1 MALDM
6 DQLRKMFYEECLE
19 NLVVLEDALLHLD
32 LTTVDK
38 ETINTIFRAAHSIKG
53 GAATFNLL
61 DISEF
66 THSVEAYLDLVRNGE
81 LSLNKTSVD
90 VLLRSCDCIGDM
102 LKGHEQDTEVDAE
115 LKLTVSTELSLLL
128 ETEAHPSTK
137 IDGQIMEDSLKE
149 NECHQVSP
157 HKEYDHEQTWRIE
170 FIPHSEIFFSG
181 NDPLRIIRELHE
193 LDSSCSIEC
202 DTTKLPSLEEIESEL
217 CYLSWTISIDG
228 RIERDHIE
236 EIFEWVD
243 DECDLTIV
251 QQAKD
256 LIPVTGAMPTDISD
270 SDTMVK
276 SASIN
281 ASTTHTSNSYAGAQK
296 SEATR
301 TSAVSNQTQSK
312 TKAQKAESS
321 VSSIRVDIDKV
332 DSLINLVGELVITQ
346 SMLTEI
352 GNDFS
357 VDKLE
362 KLKAGLDQLLQN
374 SKDLQE
380 NVLNIRML
388 PMSFA
393 FSRFPRLVRDLC
405 SRLDKQVDLQIQGE
419 NTELDKTVLERI
431 VDPLVHLVR
440 NGIDHGIEQPELR
453 EANGKSAMGVIQ
465 LNAFHQGG
473 SIVIEVKDDGAG
485 INCDVLWQK
494 AVDKGVLADD
504 SCRDD
509 MTDKQILKLIFA
521 PGFSTADEVSDIS
534 GRGVG
539 MDVVKRNIEE
549 LGGHIEVSSCL
560 GKGSQ
565 FTISLPLTLA
575 ILDGQLVK
583 VGGEVYVIPLL
594 TIIESIQIDSACIK
608 RASGGIELYRLREEN
623 IPIVR
628 LQDEFGMGSSGD
640 MQDRILCFVEAAGN
654 RVGLLLDELLDQQQV
669 VIKSLESN
677 YSKVAGIS
685 GATILGD
692 GSVSLIL
699 DIQGLI
705 SSFLHQS
712 RDKPNKG
719 IAA

>member
-6 DQLRKMFYEECLE
+6 DQLRKMFYEECCE
-19 NLVVLEDALLHLD
+19 NLEVLEEILLD
-32 LTTVDK
+32 LQPETVDI

-53 GAATFNLL
+53 GAATFNLF

-66 THSVEAYLDLVRNGE
+66 THSVEAYLDKVRNDE
-81 LSLNKTSVD
+81 AQLTKQTVD
-90 VLLRSCDCIGDM
+90 VLLRSCDCIKAM
-102 LKGHEQDTEVDAE
+102 LEGHEDKTDVDLDFQE
-115 LKLTVSTELSLLL
+115 SVSKELSCLLGSEKEATVN
-128 ETEAHPSTK
+128 ETDTLDDEVITAVNSDTNDNDEEGSNWN
-137 IDGQIMEDSLKE
+137 IG
-149 NECHQVSP
+149 
-157 HKEYDHEQTWRIE
+157 
-170 FIPHSEIFFSG
+170 FIPHSDLFFSG
-181 NDPLRIIRELHE
+181 NDPLRIIRELKD
-193 LDSSCSIEC
+193 LDSEMVITNTQA
-202 DTTKLPSLEEIESEL
+202 DLPDLAELEAEL
-217 CYLSWTISIDG
+217 CYLSWTFELNGEVSKEDIV
-228 RIERDHIE
+228 EV
-236 EIFEWVD
+236 FEWVE
-243 DECDLTIV
+243 DECDLTIER
-251 QQAKD
+251 QAAPNAEIETQP
-256 LIPVTGAMPTDISD
+256 LNTPLPTSKENVPTF
-270 SDTMVK
+270 SE
-276 SASIN
+276 
-281 ASTTHTSNSYAGAQK
+281 TTPSV
-296 SEATR
+296 SEAEANTKE
-301 TSAVSNQTQSK
+301 SQQKPAQMKSNK
-312 TKAQKAESS
+312 TESG

-332 DSLINLVGELVITQ
+332 DGLINLVGELVITQ

-352 GNDFS
+352 GNDFT

-393 FSRFPRLVRDLC
+393 FSRFPRLVRDL
-405 SRLDKQVDLQIQGE
+405 SGRLEKQVDLQIIGE

-440 NGIDHGIEQPELR
+440 NGIDHGIEIPKLR
-453 EANGKSAMGVIQ
+453 QENGKAEMGVIK
-465 LNAFHQGG
+465 LTAFHQGG
-473 SIVIEVKDDGAG
+473 AIIIEVEDDGAG
-485 INCDVLWQK
+485 IDCDRLWSK
-494 AVDKGVLADD
+494 AVEKGVVVSDA
-504 SCRDD
+504 RREE
-509 MTDKQILKLIFA
+509 MTDKQVVNLIFA
-521 PGFSTADEVSDIS
+521 PGFSTADQVSDIS

-549 LGGHIEVSSCL
+549 LGGHIEVESKL
-560 GKGSQ
+560 GKGSK

-594 TIIESIQIDSACIK
+594 TIIESIQIDTQCVK
-608 RASGGIELYRLREEN
+608 HASGGVELYRLRDEN
-623 IPIVR
+623 IPILR
-628 LQDEFGMGSSGD
+628 LQEEFGMGSSGD
-640 MQDRILCFVEAAGN
+640 LHNRILCFVEAAGN

-677 YSKVAGIS
+677 YNKVPGIS

-705 SSFLHQS
+705 TSFL
-712 RDKPNKG
+712 DKASDNKVNKGG